1 MVPEKA
7 LPEIDSPTTGA
18 QAPASDDWVAAV
30 RELFAPLGRLA
41 QKLPDFTPR
50 TAQQEMAVAVAHAIA
65 TRAIL
70 VAEAGT
76 GTGKTFAYLVPALL
90 SGLKTIVSTGTRAL
104 QDQLFHRDLPR
115 VRDALDG
122 AGESFS
128 ATGRRLS
135 EKLLGDLPDFRLG
148 DGSLHLQPNCWFHL
162 LADHVITFAAFPM
175 SENRT
180 LVRTTWLVADDAV
193 EGVDY
198 RTDELTHVWRQT
210 NLQDAEFVA
219 LTQRGVSD
227 PGYLPGPYTPT
238 EHQVE
243 AFVNWY
249 TMRMQEYAR

>member
-76 GTGKTFAYLVPALL
+76 GTGKTFAYLAPALL
-90 SGLKTIVSTGTRAL
+90 SGRRTLVSTGTRTL

-115 VRDALDG
+115 LTAALG
-122 AGESFS
+122 VPVKRALLK
-128 ATGRRLS
+128 GR
-135 EKLLGDLPDFRLG
+135 
-148 DGSLHLQPNCWFHL
+148 NNYVCWFHL
-162 LADHVITFAAFPM
+162 ERNLEEGRFLEPETVAGCAKSAALRGTAKAGTRANVLRCPKM
-175 SENRT
+175 RWLGPT
-180 LVRTTWLVADDAV
+180 PPRRATTASAANAPISTTASSSAHAAKRSMPNWSSSTTTSFSPISRSKRRV
-193 EGVDY
+193 
-198 RTDELTHVWRQT
+198 
-210 NLQDAEFVA
+210 
-219 LTQRGVSD
+219 
-227 PGYLPGPYTPT
+227 LPGFCQRVT
-238 EHQVE
+238 
-243 AFVNWY
+243 W
-249 TMRMQEYAR
+249 